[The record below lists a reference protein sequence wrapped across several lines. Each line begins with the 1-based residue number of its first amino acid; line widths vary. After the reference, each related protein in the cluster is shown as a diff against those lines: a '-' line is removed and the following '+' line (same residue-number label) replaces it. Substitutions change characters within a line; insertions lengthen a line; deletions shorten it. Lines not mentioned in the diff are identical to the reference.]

1 MNLPEKPPLTKG
13 VEELFSD
20 VKGKEFFDVLQD
32 TESYQKLNEIDKE
45 YPYWERFK
53 YKVKGIKHAPEL
65 LWKAVKLSRLKG
77 LSFIQVSRVPGFKF
91 SYTTTQSIL
100 KLLHHFDMNLGGV
113 LEGRSI
119 IPNEDKTRYLISS
132 IMEEAIASSQLE
144 GAATTRQIAK
154 EMLRSNRKPQNH
166 SEKMILNNYLTIKK
180 VIERK
185 EEKLCK
191 ELILDLHRTISG
203 GTLKNPETEGEFRTT
218 NNVNVVDDVTGD
230 VFYQPP
236 NAEYVE
242 KLMGD
247 FCVFANAVDK
257 DLEFIHPIIR
267 GIILHFLIGYIHPF
281 VDGNGRTARAIFYW
295 YLIKKGYWLVE
306 YMSISKVII
315 RAPAQYARA
324 YLYTEFD
331 ENDLT
336 YFIDY
341 NLKCMDIALK
351 NLQSYIKRKVMEK
364 KNLIHLIQY
373 ENINER
379 QAEILRSLTVN
390 NQQRFTIAEVEGR
403 FGVVYQTARTDLY
416 GLANLGYL
424 KERKFGKKL
433 IFFKGEEFDKKLERI
448 MKT

>member
-1 MNLPEKPPLTKG
+1 MKLPDKPPTTNGL
-13 VEELFSD
+13 EDLLSD
-20 VKGKEFFDVLQD
+20 TRRKEFFAVFQD

-53 YKVKGIKHAPEL
+53 YKVRGIKHDPEL
-65 LWKAVKLSRLKG
+65 LWAAVKLSRLKG
-77 LSFIQVSRVPGFKF
+77 LLFIQVSSLPGFKF
-91 SYTTTQSIL
+91 KYTTTQSIL

-119 IPNEDKTRYLISS
+119 IPSEDKTRYLISS

-185 EEKLCK
+185 GEKLCK
-191 ELILDLHRTISG
+191 ELVLDLHKTISS
-203 GTLKNPETEGEFRTT
+203 GTLKNPENEGKFRTS

-230 VFYQPP
+230 IFYQPP
-236 NAEYVE
+236 NAEHIE
-242 KLMGD
+242 KLMND
-247 FCVFANAVDK
+247 FCEFANAIDK

-351 NLQSYIKRKVMEK
+351 NLQSYIERKVMEK

-379 QAEILRSLTVN
+379 QAEILRSLIVD

-424 KERKFGKKL
+424 KERKYGKKL
-433 IFFKGEEFDKKLERI
+433 IFFKSEEFDKKLESI
-448 MKT
+448 MKN